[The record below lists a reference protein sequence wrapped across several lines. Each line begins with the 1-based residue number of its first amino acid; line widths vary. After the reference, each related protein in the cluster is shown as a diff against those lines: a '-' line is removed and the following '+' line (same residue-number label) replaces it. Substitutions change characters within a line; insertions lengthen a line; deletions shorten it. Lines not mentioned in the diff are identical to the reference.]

1 MRTLSC
7 YSSFTCQP
15 AISSGKIRRK
25 KVEVGIVHREE
36 FNILRYEIPIVPFAG
51 SVVEHIGLSGV
62 VRERFMWWL
71 SLQTSQ
77 TCKLRKK
84 RPEHS

>member
-1 MRTLSC
+1 
-7 YSSFTCQP
+7 
-15 AISSGKIRRK
+15 
-25 KVEVGIVHREE
+25 VEVGIVQREE

-71 SLQTSQ
+71 SWQTSQ

-84 RPEHS
+84 RPEHSWKFLCVVKREPREVLLPG